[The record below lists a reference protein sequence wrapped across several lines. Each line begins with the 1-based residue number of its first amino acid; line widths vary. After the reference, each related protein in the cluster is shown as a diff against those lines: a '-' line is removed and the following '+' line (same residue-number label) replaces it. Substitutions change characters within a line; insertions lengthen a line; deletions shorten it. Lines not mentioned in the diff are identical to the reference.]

1 MILEEVF
8 NQYPQINIFTIVD
21 NYTKDK
27 NQSYVIDRRKDDNFI
42 KALKEKGV
50 MNQEV
55 CDFDFHLEGMG
66 MATVYIC

>member
-21 NYTKDK
+21 KYTKNK
-27 NQSYVIDRRKDDNFI
+27 NQSYVIDRRKDDNLI

-50 MNQEV
+50 MNNEV
-55 CDFDFHLEGMG
+55 
-66 MATVYIC
+66 